1 MHPAESLT
9 FSLGEKWKSQG
20 KREITRV
27 CGGEGGEGLNWGT
40 GQEESVGGKKEQ
52 CRRKDYSDI
61 ERKT

>member
-9 FSLGEKWKSQG
+9 FSLGVQVPWE
-20 KREITRV
+20 RNNTCV